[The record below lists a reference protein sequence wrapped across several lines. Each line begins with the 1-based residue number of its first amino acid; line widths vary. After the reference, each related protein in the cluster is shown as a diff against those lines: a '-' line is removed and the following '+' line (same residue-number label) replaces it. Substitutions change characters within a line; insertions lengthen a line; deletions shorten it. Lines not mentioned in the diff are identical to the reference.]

1 MKQTRFS
8 LFLIVAIVSVSCGGL
23 SKQDQAEAYL
33 AAASKFDAAR
43 SVLREQNENLP
54 NTVEW
59 ATIQNHNDSMAKSML
74 ALSTD
79 LAAINWTAEFT
90 GVANQL
96 IDCEYDRYAL
106 WQKVAT
112 APNIESAYA
121 PSDSA
126 YELYFECIEIAK
138 QLRRDLG
145 LPPTEFVYP

>member
-1 MKQTRFS
+1 MA
-8 LFLIVAIVSVSCGGL
+8 LLLVVVIASVSCGGP

-33 AAASKFDAAR
+33 DAASKYVAAMR
-43 SVLREQNENLP
+43 EIEEQNANLP
-54 NTVEW
+54 NIVEW
-59 ATIQNHNDSMAKSML
+59 ATIQNHNDSMAKVML

-79 LAAINWTAEFT
+79 LDAINWTAEFT

-96 IDCEYDRYAL
+96 IDCEYGRYAL